1 MARLSRGSRWFLGVL
16 LVLVVGVG
24 AALYVVDQ
32 RVQPLFGRDAVE
44 PGQAV
49 EVTVEPGSS
58 ARAVGE
64 QLEDLGVVRSALRFR
79 LAAEEAELA
88 SVLRPG
94 TFALETGMS
103 NDEAIEVLAAGPTG
117 GLDGTRFT
125 VQEGLTV
132 AQTLVRLDDQFDDL
146 DVDDFRDV
154 LDARLAAG
162 ENVEGVLQL
171 PDWFPEPAERGDDV
185 IEPFEGVLFPQTY
198 DVDGDADPLR
208 ILQRMVDQLTRTAE
222 AIEPDDL
229 EAIEARDLDR
239 YEVLIIAS
247 LIERE
252 TRVDAERE
260 QVSGV
265 IANRFEDGMRLD
277 IDATALY
284 ASGEPAGEVAN
295 VDVSVDSPY
304 NTYRIDGLPPTPISG
319 MGEASFL
326 AAHRPAD
333 IDARYYVL
341 DPACDGTHRFARTLD
356 EHNANVRAFREE
368 GDRCRQESL

>member
-16 LVLVVGVG
+16 LGLLVVVGVG
-24 AALYVVDQ
+24 LYVFDQ
-32 RVQPLFGRDAVE
+32 QVQPLFGRDAVE

-49 EVTVEPGSS
+49 ELTVEPGSS

-64 QLEDLGVVRSALRFR
+64 ELEDLGVVRSALRFR

-88 SVLRPG
+88 SALRPG

-103 NDEAIEVLAAGPTG
+103 NEQAIEVLAAGPTG
-117 GLDGTRFT
+117 GLGGTRFT

-132 AQTLVRLDDQFDDL
+132 GQTLARLDDQFDEL
-146 DVDDFRDV
+146 DEDDFRDV

-162 ENVEGVLQL
+162 ENVDGVLQV
-171 PDWFPEPAERGDDV
+171 PEWFPEPSERSGDI
-185 IEPFEGVLFPQTY
+185 IEPFEGLLFPQTY
-198 DVDGDADPLR
+198 EVGGDADPLTV
-208 ILQRMVDQLTRTAE
+208 LQRMVDQLVSTAE
-222 AIEPDDL
+222 AIEPEDL
-229 EAIEARDLDR
+229 DAIEERELDR
-239 YEVLIIAS
+239 YEVLIVAS

-265 IANRFEDGMRLD
+265 IANRFDDGMRLD

-284 ASGEPAGEVAN
+284 AAGEPAGEVAN
-295 VDVSVDSPY
+295 VDVSIDSPY

-319 MGEASFL
+319 VGQASFV

-333 IDARYYVL
+333 TDARYYVL
-341 DPACDGTHRFARTLD
+341 DPECNGTHRFARTLD

-368 GDRCRQESL
+368 GDRCRDEL